1 MPVKRELM
9 NTMTTRKICQATPM
23 AAFPAKPTKC
33 PTMAWS
39 TMPWSPP
46 RMFWSIVGQ
55 AIFHTT
61 LGMGPST
68 IERSNGSADARAASD
83 MD

>member
-1 MPVKRELM
+1 M
-9 NTMTTRKICQATPM
+9 
-23 AAFPAKPTKC
+23 
-33 PTMAWS
+33 
-39 TMPWSPP
+39 
-46 RMFWSIVGQ
+46 VGQ

-68 IERSNGSADARAASD
+68 IERSNSFVDVRAALD